1 MVKITLKVMGMPFEV
16 ETDKLIPGIKE
27 AVPQL
32 SNEEY
37 IPLRNELAQI
47 INDQDIVRGLTE

>member
-1 MVKITLKVMGMPFEV
+1 MAKIAIKVMGMPFEV
-16 ETDKLIPGIKE
+16 ETEKLIPGIKE

-32 SNEEY
+32 SDADY

-47 INDQDIVRGLTE
+47 INEQDEARGLNE